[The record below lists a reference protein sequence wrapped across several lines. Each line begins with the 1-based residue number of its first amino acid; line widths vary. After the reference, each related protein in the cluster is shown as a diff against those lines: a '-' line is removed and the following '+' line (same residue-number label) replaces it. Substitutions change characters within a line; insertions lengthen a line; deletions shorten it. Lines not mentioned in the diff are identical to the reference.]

1 MNIPRTTLP
10 AAVLAGLLAL
20 TGCGG
25 GGEHASTGSGDHAAA
40 PSTSRSVSPD
50 TPFNAAD
57 ITFAEGMK
65 PHHESAVDMADLIL
79 VKDPRREIR
88 ELAGEIKAAQEPEI
102 AQLER
107 MLQTFG
113 AGAPGAGA
121 HGGGHGAGAAGSSV
135 DGMSEEDMAELES
148 ASGAHAEE
156 LFLEM
161 MLEHHRGA
169 VEMAD
174 TEIAEGEYREA
185 VALAR
190 TIKTD
195 QEREIR
201 EMEQLL
207 QQV

>member
-1 MNIPRTTLP
+1 
-10 AAVLAGLLAL
+10 
-20 TGCGG
+20 
-25 GGEHASTGSGDHAAA
+25 
-40 PSTSRSVSPD
+40 
-50 TPFNAAD
+50 
-57 ITFAEGMK
+57 
-65 PHHESAVDMADLIL
+65 
-79 VKDPRREIR
+79 
-88 ELAGEIKAAQEPEI
+88 
-102 AQLER
+102 
-107 MLQTFG
+107 
-113 AGAPGAGA
+113 
-121 HGGGHGAGAAGSSV
+121 
-135 DGMSEEDMAELES
+135 MSEEDMAELES
-148 ASGAHAEE
+148 ASGAQAEE